1 MKPSP
6 KTNSVKKIDKSKV
19 QKLIRDFEG
28 NNTTISNSSLGK
40 VFGNRIEKKRVKQK
54 IEESHNQPNIRT
66 FMKIRK
72 SMNGTPNQDRGID
85 Y

>member
-6 KTNSVKKIDKSKV
+6 KTNSVRKIDKNKL

-28 NNTTISNSSLGK
+28 NNTTISNSSSGK
-40 VFGNRIEKKRVKQK
+40 VFGNRIEKNRVKQK
-54 IEESHNQPNIRT
+54 IKVSHNQPNFRT
-66 FMKIRK
+66 FMKIR
-72 SMNGTPNQDRGID
+72 TPNQDRGID